1 MLGCISISGS
11 QDELLQFEEV
21 VRDILKSQKNIPTF
35 IDIKDNPNNSKP
47 PKKITVKE

>member
-1 MLGCISISGS
+1 MLGCISITRS

-21 VRDILKSQKNIPTF
+21 VRDILKSQKNISTF

-47 PKKITVKE
+47 LKRLP